1 MRNPRP
7 LIQPFLHLPGART
20 TSDPNLN
27 FPRAR
32 APAAVTPGPPPLA
45 PTAAPAPVVVSS
57 VPPVVPLSCR
67 YEVVKDDDA
76 RLFAVMKSK
85 GNLAADSAP
94 PEPVDVETLVVR
106 LFGRRLL
113 QSPGPLITTDHAS
126 ADRLRADRV
135 RVLDRVGTILA
146 SYVAH
151 RIPFG

>member
-1 MRNPRP
+1 
-7 LIQPFLHLPGART
+7 
-20 TSDPNLN
+20 
-27 FPRAR
+27 
-32 APAAVTPGPPPLA
+32 
-45 PTAAPAPVVVSS
+45 
-57 VPPVVPLSCR
+57 VVPLSCR

-76 RLFAVMKSK
+76 RVFAVMKSK
-85 GNLAADSAP
+85 CNLADSAP

-113 QSPGPLITTDHAS
+113 PSAEPLITDHAS
-126 ADRLRADRV
+126 AGRLRADRV